1 MTVCGTSFCVG
12 GRSWYMY
19 GASEYQATRLIGI
32 DYPAATIAL
41 ARQGGL
47 NTIRIIN
54 FYNKGDAAVTPY
66 DPATWA
72 KVDMMIADA
81 HAAGM
86 HVDLGLADYRRILW
100 YNCINPYTYD
110 WGQFISF
117 VANRRNTVTGAIY
130 KYDPTISFI
139 SLAGEPL
146 PVGVH
151 TYLGQNGQTCTVTY
165 SGQDLLNFYTRT
177 LGQWHAQGPTV
188 LGNTGGLGYINEAN
202 GAGIPW
208 QSIFALSTDAFCDI
222 KTYGGM
228 YAYAP
233 TVAAY
238 CHSIGKPIMDEEF
251 GWQQS
256 MGDAQRAAA
265 LHATR
270 VMLHANGFA
279 GQAFWN
285 LNEQISPTGYD
296 IGPMTPLTWATL
308 IADNPGY

>member
-12 GRSWYMY
+12 GRNWYMY
-19 GASEYQATRLIGI
+19 GASEYQSTGVIGI
-32 DYPAATIAL
+32 NYPAATIAL

-54 FYNKGDAAVTPY
+54 FYTHGDPAVTPY
-66 DPATWA
+66 DPTTWG
-72 KVDMMIADA
+72 KVDRMIADA

-151 TYLGQNGQTCTVTY
+151 TYTGQSGQSCTVTY

-177 LGQWHAQGPTV
+177 LGEWQAQGPSV

-208 QSIFALSTDAFCDI
+208 KSIFALSTDAFCDI

-256 MGDAQRAAA
+256 MGDAQRASA
-265 LHATR
+265 LHAAT

-279 GQAFWN
+279 GEAFWN
-285 LNEQISPTGYD
+285 LNEQVVSTSYDISPL
-296 IGPMTPLTWATL
+296 TPLTWATL

>member
-12 GRSWYMY
+12 GRNWYMY
-19 GASEYQATRLIGI
+19 GASEYQSTSSIGI
-32 DYPAATIAL
+32 NYPAATIAL

-54 FYNKGDAAVTPY
+54 FYTHGDPAVTPY
-66 DPATWA
+66 DATTWG
-72 KVDMMIADA
+72 KVDRMIADA

-117 VANRRNTVTGAIY
+117 VANRRNTVTGATY

-151 TYLGQNGQTCTVTY
+151 TYVGQSGQSCTVTY

-188 LGNTGGLGYINEAN
+188 LGNSGGLGYINEAN

-208 QSIFALSTDAFCDI
+208 RSIFALSTDAFCDI

-265 LHATR
+265 LHATT

-285 LNEQISPTGYD
+285 LNLQVSSAGYD
-296 IGPMTPLTWATL
+296 IGPMTPMTWATL